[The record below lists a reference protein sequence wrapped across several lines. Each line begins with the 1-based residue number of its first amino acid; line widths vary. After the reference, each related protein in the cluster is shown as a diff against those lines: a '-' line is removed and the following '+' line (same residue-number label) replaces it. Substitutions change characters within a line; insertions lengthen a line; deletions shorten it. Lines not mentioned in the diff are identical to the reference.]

1 MKPKVEF
8 DLLEFKNNIMK
19 IKNQTKNIN
28 FLFPV
33 KCCNCSAVLD
43 IVNDNEF
50 GFDIS
55 NQNEFKIIEKYLKK
69 QFVSVSGPLSYELN
83 NSNYDN
89 LHIVSNNL
97 SNFKVGNGI
106 RINFNSNDAFD
117 YSRFGMDY
125 TLLDKKIKNNIEY
138 IHLHNSDHRDLKKC
152 KNIYEEINKI
162 IKEFPSLKKINIG
175 GHLEDLSFEEGIE
188 YLNNVRNIVPE
199 NITMFVELGDFLF
212 KNVGILYCN
221 VVDVR
226 YDDKI
231 QVVTLNFSKMANQ
244 RWAYPQYISN
254 NSETSNIKT
263 IFYGCSCCE
272 TDIYL
277 ETYSHLLH
285 IGDTIIFKNISSY
298 SYQWNT
304 SFNGVNKMEYI
315 FKLED
320 KNYL

>member
-106 RINFNSNDAFD
+106 RINFNS
-117 YSRFGMDY
+117 MM
-125 TLLDKKIKNNIEY
+125 LLIIVGLEWIIHYLIK
-138 IHLHNSDHRDLKKC
+138 R
-152 KNIYEEINKI
+152 
-162 IKEFPSLKKINIG
+162 
-175 GHLEDLSFEEGIE
+175 
-188 YLNNVRNIVPE
+188 
-199 NITMFVELGDFLF
+199 
-212 KNVGILYCN
+212 
-221 VVDVR
+221 
-226 YDDKI
+226 
-231 QVVTLNFSKMANQ
+231 
-244 RWAYPQYISN
+244 
-254 NSETSNIKT
+254 
-263 IFYGCSCCE
+263 
-272 TDIYL
+272 
-277 ETYSHLLH
+277 
-285 IGDTIIFKNISSY
+285 
-298 SYQWNT
+298 
-304 SFNGVNKMEYI
+304 
-315 FKLED
+315 
-320 KNYL
+320 